1 MNSREQIA
9 SLLKEWGKL
18 TEAEGKAIEAGSWNN
33 LTNAQA
39 DKRSLQSKLSELL
52 ANEESSSSGDFK
64 SDFKPEVSRLLSMEA
79 QNANLL
85 SKAIE
90 KLREIQGG
98 LEKTARNLRRVQ
110 GSYGLKREGV
120 WNSYS

>member
-9 SLLKEWGKL
+9 SLLKEWGRL
-18 TEAEGKAIEAGSWNN
+18 TEAEGRAIEAGSWNN
-33 LTNAQA
+33 LANAQA

-52 ANEESSSSGDFK
+52 ANEENSSGGDFK
-64 SDFKPEVSRLLSMEA
+64 SDFKPEVRRLLSMES

-85 SKAIE
+85 SAAIE
-90 KLREIQGG
+90 KVREIQGG
-98 LEKTARNLRRVQ
+98 LEKTARDLRRVQ
-110 GSYGLKREGV
+110 GSYGMKREGV

>member
-1 MNSREQIA
+1 MNSRERIA
-9 SLLKEWGKL
+9 SLLKEWGRL
-18 TEAEGKAIEAGSWNN
+18 TEAEARAIEEGSWNN
-33 LTNAQA
+33 LASVQA
-39 DKRSLQSKLSELL
+39 DKRSLQCKLSELL
-52 ANEESSSSGDFK
+52 VNEESASGGDFK

-85 SKAIE
+85 STAIE
-90 KLREIQGG
+90 KLREVQGG

-110 GSYGLKREGV
+110 GSYGMKREGV

>member
-9 SLLKEWGKL
+9 SLLKEWGRL
-18 TEAEGKAIEAGSWNN
+18 TEAEGSAIEEGSWNN
-33 LTNAQA
+33 LANVQS

-52 ANEESSSSGDFK
+52 ANEKSSSGGDFR
-64 SDFKPEVSRLLSMEA
+64 SNFKPEVRRLLSMEA
-79 QNANLL
+79 QNADLL
-85 SKAIE
+85 SAAVE

-98 LEKTARNLRRVQ
+98 LERTSRNLRRVQ

>member
-9 SLLKEWGKL
+9 SLLQEWGRL

-33 LTNAQA
+33 LANAQA
-39 DKRSLQSKLSELL
+39 DKRSLQGRLSELL
-52 ANEESSSSGDFK
+52 ANEESFSGGDFK
-64 SDFKPEVSRLLSMEA
+64 SDFKLEVRRLLSMEA
-79 QNANLL
+79 QNAGLL
-85 SKAIE
+85 SKAFE

-110 GSYGLKREGV
+110 GSYGMKREGV